1 MVKLTVILSIF
12 VLAGAFA
19 AFLIWG
25 GGLFVSDDQP
35 VVAPP
40 TNPPPATI
48 LPTATI
54 VDGTVRQR
62 NRPPNFGAGQV
73 GSRVIAEDAP
83 EGTVVGLPI
92 MATDPDGD
100 WVRSHLNF
108 ESGEEMQAFFEAFDY
123 QKTPEGGRIVVR
135 EDSNLSLDSKTFY
148 SVRVA
153 IYDGKDAAGEPD
165 LTDDDTTTDRS
176 WVDAYFSL
184 TIVVTGS
191 EAAEK
196 THFQLTARSTP
207 EGSGTIILSG
217 DGPYVAGTE
226 VTVTTNP
233 VEGFEFQE
241 WLGDCVGA
249 EDCALTMD
257 SDKQV
262 TAIFVQSDTKVG
274 VWSPAM
280 PIDFQGTAT
289 ATSVTLTWSIEE
301 AHSLEL
307 VRHEPGNGQTVRL
320 PIDSADRSYTDEGL
334 KSGTLYA
341 YRLTNVIKI
350 QTADVPPSR
359 TEVTRYGPAIT
370 MVRTALPT
378 QSPWIISGS
387 NHVCILDESGSAY
400 CWGLDDYGQATPPQD
415 VVFASLSTGSL
426 HTCGLTTDGSP
437 VCWGRNEN
445 GESEPPIGETFVAIS
460 SGSGH
465 TCALREDG
473 TPVCWGKNTDRY
485 GNTVGQATPPEGETF
500 SIISSGGD
508 HTCGIQID
516 DTMRCWGW
524 NAFGQAS
531 PPNDDD
537 FRYLSTRS
545 WWHTCA
551 LKEDGTAKCWGLN
564 NWGQSNAPE
573 DEVFVEVATGDV
585 HSCGLRSDGTV
596 RCWGSNSRWSGS
608 PYYGQATPPEGI
620 SFVSITAGYNHTC
633 GLTAD
638 GIAHCWGDDSDGQ
651 GTANRFRTITTK
663 GNSVCGLRLD
673 GSMLCW
679 GDDTHG
685 QLSVPPGAGFTAVAG
700 GVDFN
705 CALGSVGTPSCWG
718 IDIEG
723 RLSAPANE
731 QFVDITAGSHYA
743 CGLRAD
749 GSADCWGARPSR
761 QNPTW
766 GYVNPPAGQR
776 FKHITGGWG
785 HMCGLHFDN
794 TATCWGWGSS
804 GQLEVP
810 GRVEWLGISPGARH
824 TCGVATD
831 GMAMCWGGNEHGQT
845 EVTSGEIFKQIASG
859 FYHSCGL
866 RTDGTPVCWGGDGRG
881 AMEPPAGETFVSL
894 SAGDGITCGIR
905 QNGSFNC
912 WGRNEYGQLNRHG
925 AIAKWSADG
934 SARDVIDRYDG
945 ELMGDAGFAN
955 GLSGQAFDF
964 RGSESFVRIPHDPH
978 LIGEDELT
986 VAMWVNLR
994 SYPDHDHAGLANMW
1008 GPGWQED
1015 DSWSLN
1021 LKPSG
1026 SVRFRVAGDDTAS
1039 DNSEVNTNHQIE
1051 LNEWVHVA
1059 AVYHRGEFVGVYFDG
1074 VRDDGG
1080 VRLGDDAIHVSDQDL
1095 WIGLNYEGS
1104 SERASLDGLVDEVM
1118 IFDRALTEA
1127 EIQELASGHGN

>member
-25 GGLFVSDDQP
+25 GGLLVSDDQP

-40 TNPPPATI
+40 TNPPPATVVPETTPVI
-48 LPTATI
+48 
-54 VDGTVRQR
+54 GTVLQR

-73 GSRVIAEDAP
+73 ESRVIAEDAP
-83 EGTVVGLPI
+83 EGTLVGLPI
-92 MATDPDGD
+92 AATDPDGD

-108 ESGEEMQAFFEAFDY
+108 ESGEELEAFFAAFDY
-123 QKTPEGGRIVVR
+123 QKTSNGGRIVVAQ
-135 EDSNLSLDSKTFY
+135 DSNLDAATKSFY

-165 LTDDDTTTDRS
+165 LTDGNTTTDRN
-176 WVDAYFSL
+176 WVDAYFGL
-184 TIVVTGS
+184 TIDVTKGNGTAGARY
-191 EAAEK
+191 ELK
-196 THFQLTARSTP
+196 TSAVPTEGGIISP
-207 EGSGTIILSG
+207 EGGVLYYEG
-217 DGPYVAGTE
+217 QL
-226 VTVTTNP
+226 VTVTAEPQGQWAFYGWAGGCASSGKRDDGSGWCN
-233 VEGFEFQE
+233 VE
-241 WLGDCVGA
+241 
-249 EDCALTMD
+249 MD
-257 SDKQV
+257 GERDV
-262 TAIFVQSDTKVG
+262 TAEFT
-274 VWSPAM
+274 PFAA

-289 ATSVTLTWSIEE
+289 STSASLTWSI
-301 AHSLEL
+301 
-307 VRHEPGNGQTVRL
+307 VGQFANAFNLIRRDL
-320 PIDSADRSYTDEGL
+320 SAGDEVEIFVGGDDRSYLDEGL
-334 KSGTLYA
+334 TPGTEYE
-341 YRLTNVIKI
+341 YQLTNEDTPIRKSLPVVATLKTLI
-350 QTADVPPSR
+350 PP
-359 TEVTRYGPAIT
+359 
-370 MVRTALPT
+370 
-378 QSPWIISGS
+378 QSPSIISGS
-387 NHVCILDESGSAY
+387 HHVCVLNESGSAY

-426 HTCGLTTDGSP
+426 HTCGLTPAGSP

-445 GESEPPIGETFVAIS
+445 GESEPPTSETFVAIS

-508 HTCGIQID
+508 HTCGIRLD
-516 DTMRCWGW
+516 DTMKCWGW

-531 PPNDDD
+531 PPDDD
-537 FRYLSTRS
+537 DITYLSTRS

-564 NWGQSNAPE
+564 NWGQSNAPG

-596 RCWGSNSRWSGS
+596 RCWGSNSKWSGS

-620 SFVSITAGYNHTC
+620 AFVSITAGYNHTC

-638 GIAHCWGDDSDGQ
+638 GIAHCWGDDSSGQ
-651 GTANRFRTITTK
+651 GTADRFGTITTK

-685 QLSVPPGAGFTAVAG
+685 QLSVPPVAGFTAVAG
-700 GVDFN
+700 GGDFN
-705 CALGSVGTPSCWG
+705 CALGPVGNPTCWG
-718 IDIEG
+718 IDLEG
-723 RLSAPANE
+723 QLSAPANE
-731 QFVDITAGSHYA
+731 QFVDVTTGSHHA

-749 GSADCWGARPSR
+749 GSVDCWGAQSSQR
-761 QNPTW
+761 NPNW
-766 GYVNPPAGQR
+766 GQDNPPAGQR
-776 FKHITGGWG
+776 FKHITGGLV

-810 GRVEWLGISPGARH
+810 GGVEWLSISPGDRH
-824 TCGVATD
+824 TCGVTAD
-831 GMAMCWGGNEHGQT
+831 GTAMCWGGNDHGQT
-845 EVTSGEIFKQIASG
+845 EVPSGETFKQIVSG
-859 FYHSCGL
+859 FYHTCGL
-866 RTDGTPVCWGGDGRG
+866 RTDGTAVCWGGDGRG
-881 AMEPPAGETFVSL
+881 ATEPPAGGTFVSL
-894 SAGDGITCGIR
+894 SAGAGITCGIR
-905 QNGSFNC
+905 QNGSFTC
-912 WGRNEYGQLNRHG
+912 WGRNDYGQLNRHD

-934 SARDVIDRYDG
+934 SARDVIDQYDG

-1026 SVRFRVAGDDTAS
+1026 SVRFRVAGDDTAT

-1059 AVYHRGEFVGVYFDG
+1059 AVYHRGEFVGVYFDD

-1095 WIGLNYEGS
+1095 WIGLNYEAS
-1104 SERASLDGLVDEVM
+1104 SERTSLDGLVDEVM
-1118 IFDRALTEA
+1118 IFNRALTEA